1 MEQDPTWNIT
11 WPATSVGDTAVQK
24 CPGGGEVEGIQF
36 IWYKLILSAYAVHF
50 TGLAARKC
58 VGIDKWTDPDVLNCI
73 TIEQIRLRSQIKN
86 VEHIVDNILS
96 NNTRDLTERFDSQL
110 IVKIAGELNI
120 ATNTLI
126 PLFPNDVIQT
136 VNTLKSIVK

>member
-1 MEQDPTWNIT
+1 
-11 WPATSVGDTAVQK
+11 
-24 CPGGGEVEGIQF
+24 
-36 IWYKLILSAYAVHF
+36 LSAYAVHF

-58 VGIDKWTDPDVLNCI
+58 VGIDKWTDPDVSNCI